1 MEPECGN
8 NVRNILRWCKVHS
21 VKKEYGGCKEGIWK
35 ELRGMR
41 KSVEFLLSKLLN
53 EFILGYSQVLSVRID
68 KTSFLAATAAQEAH
82 LSVRLSVC
90 TSVRL

>member
-53 EFILGYSQVLSVRID
+53 EFILGYSQVLSVKID
-68 KTSFLAATAAQEAH
+68 KTSIFEYNSPWNFLEQE
-82 LSVRLSVC
+82 
-90 TSVRL
+90 